1 MEKELPQ
8 IVSYNRVEKYRA
20 KTSLRVSYDDQ
31 VELIKSQI
39 GDLEKI
45 RQDLGLSQRQMSRLL
60 MVDPSS
66 WNRWTKRGATAP
78 PHVYRALQ
86 WLMII
91 REKLPGIAVV
101 PTAETK
107 ATTLHMANQLD
118 ARFFENQIK
127 EEVKK
132 SEETLDRMQLT
143 VLDLQNRMMGQN
155 RMIKTLIFTVLLLVG
170 ILIGRLLKSLFIPT
184 V

>member
-1 MEKELPQ
+1 MENERPQ
-8 IVSYNRVEKYRA
+8 IVSYHRVEKYRS
-20 KTSLRVSYDDQ
+20 KTNLRASYDDQ
-31 VELIKSQI
+31 VDLIKSQI
-39 GDLEKI
+39 GDLEKV

-66 WNRWTKRGATAP
+66 WTRWTKRGAAAP

-91 REKLPGIAVV
+91 REKLPGMAVI
-101 PTAETK
+101 PSESK
-107 ATTLHMANQLD
+107 GTTLQMATQLD
-118 ARFFENQIK
+118 TNFFEKQIQ

-132 SEETLDRMQLT
+132 REEGLDRMQLT

-170 ILIGRLLKSLFIPT
+170 ILIGRLVKALFIPSL
-184 V
+184 